1 MLLFGEQ
8 STGGC
13 TDQVDPSVG
22 SCYDHWRDLH
32 GSDHERRVGGGE
44 DWSDS
49 RLPSLVVEPI
59 GLAEGLEVGGR
70 ESRASLG
77 LLA

>member
-22 SCYDHWRDLH
+22 SCCDHGRDLR
-32 GSDHERRVGGGE
+32 GLDHEHRVGGGE

-49 RLPSLVVEPI
+49 RHPSLVVEPI
-59 GLAEGLEVGGR
+59 GLAEGLDIGGR